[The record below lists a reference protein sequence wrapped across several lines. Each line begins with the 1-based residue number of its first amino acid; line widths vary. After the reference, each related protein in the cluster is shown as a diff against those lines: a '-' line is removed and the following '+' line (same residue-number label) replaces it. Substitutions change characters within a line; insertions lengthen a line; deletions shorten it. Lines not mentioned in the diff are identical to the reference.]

1 MAREAY
7 RSLYGD
13 LTKLK
18 DDSVLKDPAAGP
30 DDDDELFELLLAVS
44 DWIDHYCNRHFYPR
58 AETLLFDGPGS
69 DRLLTP
75 DLISVAELAEGDA
88 SRQDFG
94 KVWEAGAYR
103 LLPYNAAPLLPWGHP
118 YGAILSLPKGG
129 AHAGRGARPEPVEGF
144 ATGQANFR
152 VNGLWGYRLFAEASG
167 ATLAAPVAAEDAAMT
182 VSDGSQF
189 HVGQTVLLG
198 AGTDGRDVASAE
210 QALVTA
216 VDGNEVSLSRGLNG
230 SGAAARASGEGVGIL
245 RWPASVERAALIQAA
260 RIWTRA
266 ADFEPFYVDADVDT
280 DVRLLLEPYRRTPG

>member
-58 AETLLFDGPGS
+58 AETLIFDGSGG

-75 DLISVAELAEGDA
+75 DLISVAELAEWEG
-88 SRQDFG
+88 SGQDFG
-94 KVWEAGAYR
+94 KVWDVGAYG

-118 YGAILSLPKGG
+118 YGAILSLSKGR
-129 AHAGRGARPEPVEGF
+129 AHTGRGDGF
-144 ATGQANFR
+144 EAGQGNFR
-152 VNGLWGYRLFAEASG
+152 VKGVWGYRLFAEASG
-167 ATLAAPVAAEDAAMT
+167 ATLAEPVAADDATMT

-189 HVGQTVLLG
+189 RVGQTVLLG
-198 AGTDGRDVASAE
+198 ADGKDASSAE

-216 VDGNEVSLSRGLNG
+216 VGSKELAVSRGLNG
-230 SGAAARASGEGVGIL
+230 SSATAHPSGEGVNIL

>member
-44 DWIDHYCNRHFYPR
+44 DWVDHYCNRHFYPR
-58 AETLLFDGPGS
+58 VETLLFDGSGG
-69 DRLLTP
+69 DRLAVP
-75 DLISVAELAEGDA
+75 DLIAVSELAQADTAGL
-88 SRQDFG
+88 SFG
-94 KVWEAGAYR
+94 KVWEAGDYR
-103 LLPYNAAPLLPWGHP
+103 LLPHNAGPLQPWGHP
-118 YGAILSLPKGG
+118 HGG
-129 AHAGRGARPEPVEGF
+129 IRARTGRGEGF
-144 ATGQANFR
+144 APGEANFR
-152 VNGLWGYRLFAEASG
+152 VSGLWGYRCFAEPSG
-167 ATLAAPVAAEDAAMT
+167 ATLAAAVDADAATLT

-189 HVGQTVLLG
+189 RTGQTILPGV
-198 AGTDGRDVASAE
+198 ADGRGAAAAE
-210 QALVTA
+210 QALITA
-216 VDGNEVSLSRGLNG
+216 IDGDELSVARGRNG
-230 SGAAARASGEGVGIL
+230 SAAAAHASGNGVGIL

-280 DVRLLLEPYRRTPG
+280 DVRLLLEPYRKPSGA

>member
-44 DWIDHYCNRHFYPR
+44 DWVDHYCNRHFYPR
-58 AETLLFDGPGS
+58 VETLLFDGSGG
-69 DRLLTP
+69 DRLAVP
-75 DLISVAELAEGDA
+75 DLIAVSELAQAAAAGL
-88 SRQDFG
+88 SFG
-94 KVWEAGAYR
+94 KVWEAGDYR
-103 LLPYNAAPLLPWGHP
+103 LLPHNAAPLQPWGHP
-118 YGAILSLPKGG
+118 HGAIR
-129 AHAGRGARPEPVEGF
+129 ARTGRGEGF
-144 ATGQANFR
+144 APGEANFR
-152 VNGLWGYRLFAEASG
+152 VSGLWGYRCFAEPSG
-167 ATLAAPVAAEDAAMT
+167 ATLAAAVAADAATLT

-189 HVGQTVLLG
+189 RAGQTILPGIADGGGGRG
-198 AGTDGRDVASAE
+198 AAAAE
-210 QALVTA
+210 QALITA
-216 VDGNEVSLSRGLNG
+216 IDGDELSVARGLNG
-230 SGAAARASGEGVGIL
+230 SAAAAHASGDGVGIL

-280 DVRLLLEPYRRTPG
+280 DVRLLLEPYRKPSGA

>member
-58 AETLLFDGPGS
+58 AETLLFDGSGG

-75 DLISVAELAEGDA
+75 DLISVAELEEGDA
-88 SRQDFG
+88 SGQDFG

-103 LLPYNAAPLLPWGHP
+103 LLPYNAAPLRPWGHP
-118 YGAILSLPKGG
+118 YGAILSLSKGME
-129 AHAGRGARPEPVEGF
+129 RGVGF
-144 ATGQANFR
+144 TSGQANFR
-152 VNGLWGYRLFAEASG
+152 VTGVWGYRLFAEASG
-167 ATLAAPVAAEDAAMT
+167 ATLAAAVAADDAAMT

-189 HVGQTVLLG
+189 RVGQTVLLG
-198 AGTDGRDVASAE
+198 ADGKDAAAAE

-216 VDGNEVSLSRGLNG
+216 VNGDELAMSRGLNG
-230 SGAAARASGEGVGIL
+230 SAAAAHASGEGVGIL

>member
-58 AETLLFDGPGS
+58 AETLVFDGSGG

-75 DLISVAELAEGDA
+75 DLISVAELAESDA
-88 SRQDFG
+88 SGQDFG

-103 LLPYNAAPLLPWGHP
+103 LLPYNAAPLRPWGHP
-118 YGAILSLPKGG
+118 YGAILNLSKGM
-129 AHAGRGARPEPVEGF
+129 GRGTGF
-144 ATGQANFR
+144 SSGQANFR
-152 VNGLWGYRLFAEASG
+152 VTGVWGYRLFAEASG
-167 ATLAAPVAAEDAAMT
+167 ATLAAPVAADSATIT
-182 VSDGSQF
+182 VSDGEQF
-189 HVGQTVLLG
+189 RVGQTALLG
-198 AGTDGRDVASAE
+198 ADGKDAAAAE

-216 VDGNEVSLSRGLNG
+216 VDGDELAVSRGLNG
-230 SGAAARASGEGVGIL
+230 TAAVAHASGEGVGIL

>member
-58 AETLLFDGPGS
+58 AETLLFDGPGG

-75 DLISVAELAEGDA
+75 DLISVAEVAESDA
-88 SRQDFG
+88 SGRDFE
-94 KVWEAGAYR
+94 KVWEVGAYR

-118 YGAILSLPKGG
+118 YGAILRLPKGG
-129 AHAGRGARPEPVEGF
+129 AHTGRGDGF
-144 ATGQANFR
+144 AAGQANFR

-167 ATLAAPVAAEDAAMT
+167 AALAAPVAADDAAMT
-182 VSDGSQF
+182 VSDSSQF

-198 AGTDGRDVASAE
+198 ASGKDAAPAE

-216 VDGNEVSLSRGLNG
+216 VDSDELKVSRGLNG
-230 SGAAARASGEGVGIL
+230 SPATAHASGEAVGIL